1 MLLKRETTAD
11 TGAAERAGRR
21 ALIGLAVL
29 GLPTILVALDMSVLY
44 LVLPHLG
51 ADLGASSV
59 QQLWITD
66 IYGFMLAGLLVTM
79 GTLGDR
85 IGRKRLLLIGA
96 GAFAVASALA
106 AYSTSPEM
114 LIATRALLGIAGS
127 TIMPSTM
134 ALISVMFKDRRQ
146 HSMAIAVWMGCF
158 MGGTALGPVVGGV
171 LLEFFWWGSAF
182 LLGVPIMVLL
192 LVLAPK
198 LLPESRNP
206 AAGRLDLPSV
216 ALLLA
221 AILPIVYGLKQLAR
235 DGAGTMQIL
244 AIVVGTSGGILFLRR
259 QRRLSDPMLDLR
271 LFGNRTFSSA
281 LALTMFAGLTAA
293 NQLFVSF
300 YMQSVEELSP
310 VATALWLLPSAIAM
324 VVVILVAPILIR
336 WTRPAYA
343 IAGGLVVAAIG
354 FLMLTQL
361 DGSGN
366 LPLLVS
372 GLVVANLGI
381 GPMAGLCATLAMQST
396 PAEKAGLAASTTS
409 TAGEFG
415 IAMGVVTVGVVGT
428 AIYRDQITISPGIPA
443 EAADTARDSIVGAIS
458 VAERLPAP
466 DAANM
471 LDNAYQAITASL
483 HGSAAICAALVLA
496 AAALTLTALRHVPP
510 SGREKSHEAPVT
522 PVSEPVGVNTGG
534 QE

>member
-1 MLLKRETTAD
+1 
-11 TGAAERAGRR
+11 
-21 ALIGLAVL
+21 
-29 GLPTILVALDMSVLY
+29 LDISVLY
-44 LVLPHLG
+44 LALPHVG

-85 IGRKRLLLIGA
+85 IGRRRLLLIGA
-96 GAFAVASALA
+96 GAFAVASVLA

-192 LVLAPK
+192 LVLGPK
-198 LLPESRNP
+198 LLPESRDRG
-206 AAGRLDLPSV
+206 AGRLDLPSV
-216 ALLLA
+216 TLLLA
-221 AILPIVYGLKQLAR
+221 AILPTVFGLKQLAR
-235 DGAGTMQIL
+235 DGIGTVQIL
-244 AIVVGTSGGILFLRR
+244 ALVAGTACGILFVMR
-259 QRRLSDPMLDLR
+259 QRRLSEPMLDLR
-271 LFGNRTFSSA
+271 LFGNRVFSTA
-281 LALTMFAGLTAA
+281 LALTMFSGLTAA

-310 VATALWLLPSAIAM
+310 AATALWLLPSVLAM
-324 VVVILVAPILIR
+324 VVVIQVVPVLIR
-336 WTRPAYA
+336 SIRPAYV

-361 DGSGN
+361 DDGGN
-366 LPLLVS
+366 LPLLVT
-372 GLVVANLGI
+372 GLVVANIGI

-396 PAEKAGLAASTTS
+396 PPEKAGLAGSTTS

-428 AIYRDQITISPGIPA
+428 TIYREQITISPGLSV
-443 EAADTARDSIVGAIS
+443 EAAETARDSIVGAMA

-466 DAANM
+466 DAANL
-471 LDNAYQAITASL
+471 LDDAYQAITSSL
-483 HGSAAICAALVLA
+483 HGSAVICAVFVLIA
-496 AAALTLTALRHVPP
+496 AGMTLAALRHLPP
-510 SGREKSHEAPVT
+510 SGQE
-522 PVSEPVGVNTGG
+522 EPVAERG
-534 QE
+534 